1 MGERSMQKLWFFSV
15 YCFAAVACGTFDP
28 GNDGLVLPEGTWT
41 GFYTIFE
48 NQCGVESKT
57 LATSMVLSRS
67 SRDGFRLT
75 DEEGHV
81 YHCRSEVTSSVC
93 DAVVLLREPSPVV
106 GGMVTI
112 EVSESVTFFL
122 PSLTSI
128 NGDATVDMVCEGAL
142 CSEFEV
148 ATLPCSYAK
157 TLVLSF
163 VGR

>member
-1 MGERSMQKLWFFSV
+1 MCRLWGWSA
-15 YCFAAVACGTFDP
+15 CILGAVACGTFDP

-67 SRDGFRLT
+67 SRDGFRLI

-81 YHCRSEVTSSVC
+81 YRCRSEVTSSVC

-122 PSLTSI
+122 PSLTNI
-128 NGDATVDMVCEGAL
+128 NGDATVDMVCQGAL

-148 ATLPCSYAK
+148 VALPCSYAK

-163 VGR
+163 VGP